1 MHAYGRR
8 KETLGGLR
16 YFIELLVIIVGI
28 TISFMQQQWQQNR
41 ENRKMTV
48 QMLERIR
55 EDLVEDSTAIYT
67 EKDAILRIIEHTD
80 KLLSNP
86 SATDIQDSVPVYL
99 ISQLL
104 YASIFKTSI
113 GYKMMEEQGGSA
125 MITNK
130 NLLKSI
136 VRLYNRQYGILDEY
150 HSIDKRF
157 VLKEYM
163 PFFLTHIR
171 YVERFDYS
179 QLTPRELKA
188 LLNNDH
194 FRNILRANLVLKST
208 IRHLYAESLSEIRA
222 VHNDLSEELKQLS
235 R

>member
-8 KETLGGLR
+8 KETIGGLR

-28 TISFMQQQWQQNR
+28 TISFMLQQWQQNR
-41 ENRKMTV
+41 ENHTMTI

-55 EDLVEDSTAIYT
+55 EDLVEDSIAIHT
-67 EKDAILRIIEHTD
+67 ERDLIQRIIEHTD

-86 SATDIQDSVPVYL
+86 TATNIQDSVPAYL
-99 ISQLL
+99 ISQLQ

-113 GYKMMEEQGGSA
+113 GYKMMEEQGGSG
-125 MITNK
+125 MIANK

-136 VRLYNRQYGILDEY
+136 VRLYIRQYGILDEY

-157 VLKEYM
+157 VLEEYM
-163 PFFLTHIR
+163 PFFHAHIR

-188 LLNNDH
+188 LLSNDH
-194 FRNILRANLVLKST
+194 FRNLLRANLVLKST
-208 IRHLYAESLSEIRA
+208 IHHLYAETLSEIRA
-222 VHNDLSEELKQLS
+222 VHNDLSEELKRLS
-235 R
+235 S